1 MTANKTYL
9 MILASCLFIS
19 APSFAAAGDSTL
31 SAAYAGIYTGKYL
44 QNVGRSDRLAE
55 GVNVKYRYELDDAWG
70 VIGSVTY
77 ARGTPGF
84 SVVGVTDSGV
94 AEGDA
99 KARLAYMS
107 FQAGPAYRFNEFFS
121 GYVMTGLTTTKY
133 DGSAHLYGEDA
144 SGKGFSWYGKDS
156 ERKTNLAYSAGLQF
170 NPLKE
175 LAVDVSFEG
184 SGFDS
189 WKTSGINAGL
199 GWSF

>member
-9 MILASCLFIS
+9 AILAFCLFAS
-19 APSFAAAGDSTL
+19 AQSFAAAGDSTL

-44 QNVGRSDRLAE
+44 QDIGRSDRLAE
-55 GVNVKYRYELDDAWG
+55 GVNVKYRYEADDAWG
-70 VIGSVTY
+70 VIGALTY
-77 ARGTPGF
+77 ARGTPAF
-84 SVVGVTDSGV
+84 SVTGITDLGV

-99 KARLAYMS
+99 KTRLEYLS
-107 FQAGPAYRFNEFFS
+107 IQAGPAYRFNEFFS
-121 GYVMTGLTTTKY
+121 AYAMTGVATTKY
-133 DGSAHLYGEDA
+133 DGSAHLYGVDA
-144 SGKGFSWYGKDS
+144 SGKSFSWYGKDS
-156 ERKTNLAYSAGLQF
+156 ERKTNLAYSVGLQF